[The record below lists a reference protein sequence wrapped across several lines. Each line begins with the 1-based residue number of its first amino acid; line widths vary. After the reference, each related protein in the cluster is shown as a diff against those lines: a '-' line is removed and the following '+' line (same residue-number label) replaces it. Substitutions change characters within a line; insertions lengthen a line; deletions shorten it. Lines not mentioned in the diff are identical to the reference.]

1 MVLYPDHPPTTEVI
15 QKPWMEVACW
25 KDEPFVMLFTGG
37 ASFFEEGAAPVRL
50 TVEGRQHGPYS
61 VTTAA
66 GRSMSLAAA
75 DAAEVVDVLAM
86 AGEAGQDV
94 DVELHSYGDRDRYSY
109 AVAGFNHN
117 YHRLPCSGQ

>member
-75 DAAEVVDVLAM
+75 DAAE
-86 AGEAGQDV
+86 AGQDV